1 MIIYFATTEEGV
13 PRNPNNAIIIQNV
26 QPSSWDG
33 RTFDIAVYKQGRILV
48 TQPDIHVG
56 NQVDFMLTPKLF
68 FGVVRNMKV
77 GETFKSL
84 EITSFLTEFD
94 LSQYIN
100 GVKITLKE
108 LGGGKYIFSA
118 ESMI

>member
-13 PRNPNNAIIIQNV
+13 PPNPNNAVIIQNLH
-26 QPSSWDG
+26 PSSWNG
-33 RTFDIAVYKQGRILV
+33 RTFDIAVYKEGRILV
-48 TQPDIHVG
+48 TQPDVHVG
-56 NQVDFMLTPKLF
+56 NQIDFMLTPKLF

-94 LSQYIN
+94 LSRYPN
-100 GVKITLKE
+100 GVEITLKE

-118 ESMI
+118 VSMI